1 MPQRPSATVR
11 PVEEVEATARVAAIF
26 ADIKATKGID
36 FVPNFWR
43 VLATNAKVIKGMFNK
58 DDQKFVAGDAIEGGI
73 KADMF
78 KNATD
83 EKGKGV
89 NARLTIADDGADK
102 GKITQVMVTGGKKKD
117 AK

>member
-1 MPQRPSATVR
+1 MRCQVEDMAVVRRHERENNRSVPKRGEQKEQGCRCPRTVF
-11 PVEEVEATARVAAIF
+11 TSQC
-26 ADIKATKGID
+26 DCC
-36 FVPNFWR
+36 
-43 VLATNAKVIKGMFNK
+43 
-58 DDQKFVAGDAIEGGI
+58 DQ
-73 KADMF
+73 

-102 GKITQVMVTGGKKKD
+102 GKITQVMVTGGGKKKD

>member
-1 MPQRPSATVR
+1 
-11 PVEEVEATARVAAIF
+11 
-26 ADIKATKGID
+26 
-36 FVPNFWR
+36 
-43 VLATNAKVIKGMFNK
+43 
-58 DDQKFVAGDAIEGGI
+58 
-73 KADMF
+73 MF

-102 GKITQVMVTGGKKKD
+102 GKITQVMVTGGGKKKD